1 MRTVLAL
8 LLTVGLWTP
17 AMADS
22 ISVGNRVVS
31 DGDAVGIVFEVLG
44 KPDRTVDIENR
55 FGAALG
61 ERWEYYRDGKTISII
76 VAGSKVLSI
85 TETQNR

>member
-1 MRTVLAL
+1 MLVVLLAA
-8 LLTVGLWTP
+8 GLWTP

-22 ISVGNRVVS
+22 ISVGNRVIS

-44 KPDRTVDIENR
+44 KPDRTVDLENP
-55 FGAALG
+55 FGAALA

-76 VAGSKVLSI
+76 VAGSKVISI
-85 TETQNR
+85 TETRNR